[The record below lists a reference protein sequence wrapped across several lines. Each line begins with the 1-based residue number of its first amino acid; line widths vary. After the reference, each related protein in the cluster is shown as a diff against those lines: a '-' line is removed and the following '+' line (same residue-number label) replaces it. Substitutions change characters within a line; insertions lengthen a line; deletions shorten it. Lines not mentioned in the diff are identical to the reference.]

1 VDRRLQSAKLVR
13 PTVHRHIA
21 LAISRHAQ
29 LTLAC
34 RTVMQVARDIAKS
47 GAARLRQM

>member
-1 VDRRLQSAKLVR
+1 
-13 PTVHRHIA
+13 VHRYIA

-34 RTVMQVARDIAKS
+34 RTVMQVTRDIAKS
-47 GAARLRQM
+47 GLARLARI